1 MSGPILLGLRIAMA
15 VSLYAFLGFTLY
27 VLWHELRLQS
37 VQVSPP
43 PPPTMTLSIAKAEY
57 EERYRFDLPE
67 IIIGRDPACD
77 LVLSDSTIS
86 AKHARLTHKHNHWWL
101 EDMKSTNGTM
111 LDQQQVDI
119 PLVVTSGDRF
129 TCGQVE
135 FLVEIEGS
143 QSIVKPNIGADPD
156 GRSS

>member
-27 VLWHELRLQS
+27 VLWHELLQQS
-37 VQVSPP
+37 VQVTPP
-43 PPPTMTLSIAKAEY
+43 PPPTMILIIAKEGH
-57 EERYRFDLPE
+57 EERYRYDLPE

-86 AKHARLTHKHNHWWL
+86 AKHARLTYKHNHWWL

-135 FLVEIEGS
+135 ISVEIEGG
-143 QSIVKPNIGADPD
+143 QNIVNPNKGADLD

>member
-15 VSLYAFLGFTLY
+15 VSLYVFLGFTLY
-27 VLWHELRLQS
+27 TLWRELRQQS
-37 VQVSPP
+37 VQATPP
-43 PPPTMTLSIAKAEY
+43 PPPTLTLIITRDGD

-77 LVLSDSTIS
+77 LVLSDSTVS
-86 AKHARLTHKHNHWWL
+86 TKHARLTYKHNQWWL

-111 LDQQQVDI
+111 LNEQQVDI

-129 TCGQVE
+129 TCGK
-135 FLVEIEGS
+135 VEISVE
-143 QSIVKPNIGADPD
+143 IVSGQRIVNPDKGVDID
-156 GRSS
+156 GRPS

>member
-27 VLWHELRLQS
+27 VLWHEVHQQS

-43 PPPTMTLSIAKAEY
+43 PPPTMMLIIAKTGR

-67 IIIGRDPACD
+67 IIIGRDPVCD
-77 LVLSDSTIS
+77 MVLTESTIS